1 MKKLILIFLITLTI
15 GFASCDKTESIPD
28 RFTPLPAV
36 NANVKFLNVSPDA
49 PPVNFFAD
57 GQKISSANATTTGA
71 VQGFG
76 FGGLYPANVA
86 YSTIPSSSAKIE
98 AKVPDS
104 SIVTPGAVILST
116 TATFAAGK
124 FYTYT
129 LVDSV
134 GTQKLS
140 AVLIEDDPIV
150 QDATKGYFRLANF
163 INNSS
168 VKIEIFR
175 SNGTL
180 YASNANL
187 AFKSVSAF
195 DSLGTTTSYN
205 IFLKNPVTNVNLDS
219 IKSFTPVATRKYTF
233 YARGVLGQTG
243 STNTKRPLI
252 ISLINF

>member
-1 MKKLILIFLITLTI
+1 MRK
-15 GFASCDKTESIPD
+15 
-28 RFTPLPAV
+28 
-36 NANVKFLNVSPDA
+36 
-49 PPVNFFAD
+49 
-57 GQKISSANATTTGA
+57 KISSTTASTTGA
-71 VQGFG
+71 VQGFS
-76 FGGLYPANVA
+76 FGGFYPANVA

-104 SIVTPGAVILST
+104 SLVMPGATILST
-116 TATFAAGK
+116 TSTFASGK
-124 FYTYT
+124 FYTYA

-140 AVLIEDDPIV
+140 SVVVEDDPNV

-163 INNSS
+163 INNSA
-168 VKIEIFR
+168 VKVEIFR

-180 YASNANL
+180 HASNANL
-187 AFKSVSAF
+187 AFKSFSAF

-205 IFLKNPVTNVNLDS
+205 IFLKNPITNVNLDS

-233 YARGVLGQTG
+233 YARGVMGQSG

-252 ISLINF
+252 VSLINF